1 MGRFAEQ
8 FLPQPLQFWATHI
21 GQLFKCFRAFI
32 ADFHRSTPGGKGT
45 FIADPIA
52 ALVGRPVKRTVAGE
66 RQISGN
72 PVEPAQVDWI
82 DALVLASKIIS
93 CSESLIGAGENFVTL
108 SSCWRWHR
116 L

>member
-21 GQLFKCFRAFI
+21 GQLFKCFRAFV

-52 ALVGRPVKRTVAGE
+52 ALVGRPVSELWRENAKSVVIPSNRLKWAGLM
-66 RQISGN
+66 
-72 PVEPAQVDWI
+72 P
-82 DALVLASKIIS
+82 
-93 CSESLIGAGENFVTL
+93 
-108 SSCWRWHR
+108 
-116 L
+116 